1 MPKYKAAHRKRALV
15 TPEASSKVPEEGRQC
30 YVSLFVE
37 KYLRV
42 YKTEDEALKK
52 AKIEEK
58 AIYEHCGSRNM
69 YVNIA
74 INTLKKLRHQVL
86 TGIILYRHLKDY
98 LLTEE
103 QLHENNY
110 PQPNPDKPG
119 SILFTSGMTK
129 ALVNDTSRKIC
140 CRCGKIRGVMP
151 TGKHSRVEECNYHL
165 GPVLSHKV
173 LGGLETRYSCCEGVL
188 GSAGC
193 QVAKLHVH
201 GWKENIEGFM
211 KTFVKCPPADGNPSV
226 FAVNCEVLIHTSV
239 VDTTVLF
246 PHWLGLP
253 HKRSLKSLVADHL
266 QRIIQDNVLRAG
278 TSMSGRV
285 PHPLRYGHLTD
296 GAGGR

>member
-1 MPKYKAAHRKRALV
+1 MKECLRIFTEFTESKACRETTKQASGKQMEFEMLYYQNISGPKKRIAHIAK
-15 TPEASSKVPEEGRQC
+15 
-30 YVSLFVE
+30 F
-37 KYLRV
+37 
-42 YKTEDEALKK
+42 D

-58 AIYEHCGSRNM
+58 AIYERCGSRNM

-74 INTLKKLRHQVL
+74 INTLKLRHQAL

-140 CRCGKIRGVMP
+140 CRCGKIHGVTP

-173 LGGLETRYSCCEGVL
+173 LGGLETWYSCCEGVV

-201 GWKENIEGFM
+201 DWKENIEGFM
-211 KTFVKCPPADGNPSV
+211 KTFVKCPPADGNPGV

-266 QRIIQDNVLRAG
+266 QRIIQDNGHSSSESAAACMELVLWKVKEDLKG
-278 TSMSGRV
+278 KK
-285 PHPLRYGHLTD
+285 
-296 GAGGR
+296 